1 MLQQE
6 PIGIRAAEEV
16 GDVKHLVPHND
27 PAILVG
33 VVLGNLLCADWHG
46 QNVKRADGGS
56 KETETLKGLWAKRK
70 QQGLKQREFH
80 AIRMI
85 FDVDA
90 NGFSGRQSQ
99 KMRSS

>member
-33 VVLGNLLCADWHG
+33 VVLGNLLCAD
-46 QNVKRADGGS
+46 
-56 KETETLKGLWAKRK
+56 
-70 QQGLKQREFH
+70 
-80 AIRMI
+80 
-85 FDVDA
+85 
-90 NGFSGRQSQ
+90 
-99 KMRSS
+99 